1 MRNFLSVPKHCTT
14 LLQQAAGGY
23 SAILLQTMASS
34 AQASPR
40 QRISS
45 ADLDAFDD
53 FGSGPSMPSLG
64 GGGAGGNRARLP
76 SSEIPRTYS
85 GLYGAGVS
93 GHESH
98 LSNDY
103 SNDGDAA
110 GSSSGNNMSHHQ
122 PSRTNNSNNSTY
134 KAGSNLL
141 PFELS
146 RNRNTD
152 WIAEGGPS
160 LLLFYLLLI
169 LVVLLTFLAFVTEP
183 KLAWTLTSI
192 VHAVSTMV
200 YLHWIKGNPADY
212 MDGTQGEMNAMTCW
226 EQIVSKPAK
235 HHLDTRAR
243 TYTDESV
250 DSWNSYS
257 SSISVRQRMTIAI
270 KKLRSRDV
278 LCIIPTLLAHASCH
292 VAKYQQEYVFV
303 NVGVW
308 AVVMLPK
315 MPFMNGVR
323 LFGINRTIGIDDGDY
338 QAEDYD
344 TPDETEEEDDNNNAT
359 TTSRTDDNDDCDLGL
374 DIIDSTEEEETK
386 KTR

>member
-1 MRNFLSVPKHCTT
+1 
-14 LLQQAAGGY
+14 
-23 SAILLQTMASS
+23 MASS

-53 FGSGPSMPSLG
+53 FNHNNNNNNNN
-64 GGGAGGNRARLP
+64 GGNRSRLS

-93 GHESH
+93 GHGSVGPSMPV
-98 LSNDY
+98 LS
-103 SNDGDAA
+103 DATNNNK
-110 GSSSGNNMSHHQ
+110 GTSSSTSSLSGNRLPQ
-122 PSRTNNSNNSTY
+122 PRTTKNNNY

-169 LVVLLTFLAFVTEP
+169 LVVLLTFLAFVPEP
-183 KLAWTLTSI
+183 KLAWTLTNLA
-192 VHAVSTMV
+192 HAISTMV

-226 EQIVSKPAK
+226 EQIVSKPAI

-243 TYTDESV
+243 TYSDASTGSNMDQH
-250 DSWNSYS
+250 YMGL
-257 SSISVRQRMTIAI
+257 RQRMTVAI

-278 LCIIPTLLAHASCH
+278 LCVIPTLLAHASCH
-292 VAKYQQEYVFV
+292 VAKYQSEYVLV

-308 AVVMLPK
+308 SVVMLPK

-323 LFGINRTIGIDDGDY
+323 LFGINRTIGIDDGAY
-338 QAEDYD
+338 
-344 TPDETEEEDDNNNAT
+344 ETEEDDDDCANDTEEDST
-359 TTSRTDDNDDCDLGL
+359 NDDSLGL
-374 DIIDSTEEEETK
+374 DIINEETK
-386 KTR
+386 KSR

>member
-1 MRNFLSVPKHCTT
+1 
-14 LLQQAAGGY
+14 
-23 SAILLQTMASS
+23 MASS

-53 FGSGPSMPSLG
+53 HNNNFAAAASSGTTTTN
-64 GGGAGGNRARLP
+64 ATTNRCRLP

-93 GHESH
+93 GPSMPI
-98 LSNDY
+98 LDSR
-103 SNDGDAA
+103 DANNNNNNNNNTP
-110 GSSSGNNMSHHQ
+110 SFSTNNMRL
-122 PSRTNNSNNSTY
+122 PPPRTNNNNY

-169 LVVLLTFLAFVTEP
+169 LVVLLTFLAFVPEP
-183 KLAWTLTSI
+183 KLAWTFTNLA
-192 VHAVSTMV
+192 HAISTLV

-226 EQIVSKPAK
+226 EQIVSKPAV

-243 TYTDESV
+243 TFSESSA
-250 DSWNSYS
+250 D
-257 SSISVRQRMTIAI
+257 SISSLMMMNYPISGFRQRLSMSIR
-270 KKLRSRDV
+270 KLRSRDV
-278 LCIIPTLLAHASCH
+278 LCVVPTLLAHASCH
-292 VAKYQQEYVFV
+292 VAKYQSEYVLV

-308 AVVMLPK
+308 SVVMLPK

-323 LFGINRTIGIDDGDY
+323 LFGINRTTGIDDVGDFH
-338 QAEDYD
+338 E
-344 TPDETEEEDDNNNAT
+344 EEEDDDADETKEESTNVE
-359 TTSRTDDNDDCDLGL
+359 SLGL
-374 DIIDSTEEEETK
+374 DIIHEEPK

>member
-1 MRNFLSVPKHCTT
+1 
-14 LLQQAAGGY
+14 
-23 SAILLQTMASS
+23 MASPALS
-34 AQASPR
+34 SPR

-45 ADLDAFDD
+45 ADLDAFDHVNSNN
-53 FGSGPSMPSLG
+53 GSC
-64 GGGAGGNRARLP
+64 RRLS

-93 GHESH
+93 GHGSVGPAMPS
-98 LSNDY
+98 LSDENDKN
-103 SNDGDAA
+103 SKT
-110 GSSSGNNMSHHQ
+110 SGNRL
-122 PSRTNNSNNSTY
+122 PPPRTKQTY

-169 LVVLLTFLAFVTEP
+169 VVVLLTFLAFVPE
-183 KLAWTLTSI
+183 KLAWTLTNI
-192 VHAVSTMV
+192 AHAVSTMV

-226 EQIVSKPAK
+226 EQIVSKPAI

-243 TYTDESV
+243 TYSDASAASNYNVEQ
-250 DSWNSYS
+250 YKLGF
-257 SSISVRQRMTIAI
+257 RQRMTVAI

-278 LCIIPTLLAHASCH
+278 LCVIPTLLAHASCH
-292 VAKYQQEYVFV
+292 VAKYQSEYVLV

-308 AVVMLPK
+308 SVIMLPK

-323 LFGINRTIGIDDGDY
+323 LFGINRTIGIDDGAY
-338 QAEDYD
+338 
-344 TPDETEEEDDNNNAT
+344 ETEDEDDGAYET
-359 TTSRTDDNDDCDLGL
+359 EDDLTNDDSVGL
-374 DIIDSTEEEETK
+374 EITNEEAK

>member
-1 MRNFLSVPKHCTT
+1 
-14 LLQQAAGGY
+14 
-23 SAILLQTMASS
+23 MASS

-53 FGSGPSMPSLG
+53 FDHINNNTNNNNG
-64 GGGAGGNRARLP
+64 GGNRSRLP

-93 GHESH
+93 GHGSVSPSIPS
-98 LSNDY
+98 LSDDNKG
-103 SNDGDAA
+103 NTNNP
-110 GSSSGNNMSHHQ
+110 SSALSGNRL
-122 PSRTNNSNNSTY
+122 PAPRTYNY

-160 LLLFYLLLI
+160 LLLFYFLLI
-169 LVVLLTFLAFVTEP
+169 LVVLLTFLAFVPEP
-183 KLAWTLTSI
+183 KLAWTLTNI
-192 VHAVSTMV
+192 AHAVSTMV

-226 EQIVSKPAK
+226 EQIVSKPAI

-243 TYTDESV
+243 TYSDASTGSNTMDQ
-250 DSWNSYS
+250 YLGL
-257 SSISVRQRMTIAI
+257 RQRLTVSI

-278 LCIIPTLLAHASCH
+278 LCVIPTLLAHASCH
-292 VAKYQQEYVFV
+292 VAKYQSEYVLV

-308 AVVMLPK
+308 AVIMLPK

-323 LFGINRTIGIDDGDY
+323 LFGINRTIGIDDGAY
-338 QAEDYD
+338 
-344 TPDETEEEDDNNNAT
+344 ETEDD
-359 TTSRTDDNDDCDLGL
+359 DDDDDANETEHESLGL
-374 DIIDSTEEEETK
+374 EIINEESK
-386 KTR
+386 KIR

>member
-1 MRNFLSVPKHCTT
+1 
-14 LLQQAAGGY
+14 
-23 SAILLQTMASS
+23 MASS
-34 AQASPR
+34 VQASPR

-53 FGSGPSMPSLG
+53 PFHFGAAIANNSKG
-64 GGGAGGNRARLP
+64 GGNRVRLP

-85 GLYGAGVS
+85 GLYGAGVNS
-93 GHESH
+93 GANGPSMP
-98 LSNDY
+98 LLVDGSAAAND
-103 SNDGDAA
+103 
-110 GSSSGNNMSHHQ
+110 
-122 PSRTNNSNNSTY
+122 NSNNTANNNGGIKLPPRKNNY
-134 KAGSNLL
+134 MAGSNLL

-183 KLAWTLTSI
+183 KLAWTLTNLA
-192 VHAVSTMV
+192 HAVSTMV

-226 EQIVSKPAK
+226 EQIVSKPAV

-243 TYTDESV
+243 TYSE
-250 DSWNSYS
+250 NSADGGGNSNNYQ
-257 SSISVRQRMTIAI
+257 SSIFQQRMTTTI

-278 LCIIPTLLAHASCH
+278 LCVVPTLLAHASCH
-292 VAKYQQEYVFV
+292 AAKYQSEYVLV
-303 NVGVW
+303 NLGVW
-308 AVVMLPK
+308 FAVMLPK

-323 LFGINRTIGIDDGDY
+323 LFGINRTIGIDDGDDD
-338 QAEDYD
+338 QEDD
-344 TPDETEEEDDNNNAT
+344 MDVDETEEKTAAENF
-359 TTSRTDDNDDCDLGL
+359 GF
-374 DIIDSTEEEETK
+374 DINEEAK

>member
-1 MRNFLSVPKHCTT
+1 
-14 LLQQAAGGY
+14 
-23 SAILLQTMASS
+23 MASS

-53 FGSGPSMPSLG
+53 FNHINNNNTPSS
-64 GGGAGGNRARLP
+64 GGNRSRLP

-93 GHESH
+93 GHGSVGPSIPS
-98 LSNDY
+98 LS
-103 SNDGDAA
+103 GDTNTN
-110 GSSSGNNMSHHQ
+110 SGNNTNEISGNRL
-122 PSRTNNSNNSTY
+122 PAPRTTHNY

-160 LLLFYLLLI
+160 LLLFYFLLVF
-169 LVVLLTFLAFVTEP
+169 VVLLTFLAFVPEP
-183 KLAWTLTSI
+183 KLAWTLTNI
-192 VHAVSTMV
+192 AHAVSTMV

-226 EQIVSKPAK
+226 EQIVSKPAI

-243 TYTDESV
+243 TYSDASAG
-250 DSWNSYS
+250 SYTMDQYLGF
-257 SSISVRQRMTIAI
+257 RQKLTMSI

-278 LCIIPTLLAHASCH
+278 LCVIPTLLAHASCH
-292 VAKYQQEYVFV
+292 VAKYQSEYVLV

-308 AVVMLPK
+308 AVIMLPK

-323 LFGINRTIGIDDGDY
+323 LFGINRTIGIDDGAY
-338 QAEDYD
+338 
-344 TPDETEEEDDNNNAT
+344 ETEEEDDSGVNET
-359 TTSRTDDNDDCDLGL
+359 EEEDSTNDESLGL
-374 DIIDSTEEEETK
+374 DIINEETK

>member
-1 MRNFLSVPKHCTT
+1 
-14 LLQQAAGGY
+14 
-23 SAILLQTMASS
+23 MASS
-34 AQASPR
+34 ALASPR

-45 ADLDAFDD
+45 ADLDAFDHINND
-53 FGSGPSMPSLG
+53 NTNGSS
-64 GGGAGGNRARLP
+64 RRLS

-93 GHESH
+93 GHGSVGPAMPS
-98 LSNDY
+98 LCDRND
-103 SNDGDAA
+103 NNT
-110 GSSSGNNMSHHQ
+110 SSSDAPSSLSGKRLPPPRTKHNN
-122 PSRTNNSNNSTY
+122 Y

-160 LLLFYLLLI
+160 LLLFYLLII
-169 LVVLLTFLAFVTEP
+169 LVVLLTFLAFVPE
-183 KLAWTLTSI
+183 KLAWTLTNI
-192 VHAVSTMV
+192 AHAVSTMV

-226 EQIVSKPAK
+226 EQIVSKPAI

-243 TYTDESV
+243 TYSDASASAAITTEQ
-250 DSWNSYS
+250 YKLRF
-257 SSISVRQRMTIAI
+257 RQRMTVAI

-278 LCIIPTLLAHASCH
+278 LCVIPTLLAHASCH
-292 VAKYQQEYVFV
+292 VARYQSEYVLV

-308 AVVMLPK
+308 SVIMLPK

-323 LFGINRTIGIDDGDY
+323 LFGINRTIGIDDGAY
-338 QAEDYD
+338 ETEDDDDGAY
-344 TPDETEEEDDNNNAT
+344 ETEEDSTFDE
-359 TTSRTDDNDDCDLGL
+359 SLGL
-374 DIIDSTEEEETK
+374 EITNEEAK

>member
-1 MRNFLSVPKHCTT
+1 
-14 LLQQAAGGY
+14 
-23 SAILLQTMASS
+23 MASS

-40 QRISS
+40 QRMSS
-45 ADLDAFDD
+45 ADLDAVDENNNFAT
-53 FGSGPSMPSLG
+53 
-64 GGGAGGNRARLP
+64 AGNTNRCRLS

-93 GHESH
+93 GHGGVPSMPA
-98 LSNDY
+98 LDTR
-103 SNDGDAA
+103 DANNNS
-110 GSSSGNNMSHHQ
+110 GTSSSSHIRW
-122 PSRTNNSNNSTY
+122 PPPRARTNSNNNNNY

-169 LVVLLTFLAFVTEP
+169 LVVLLTFLAFVPEP
-183 KLAWTLTSI
+183 KLAWTLTNLA
-192 VHAVSTMV
+192 HAISTMV

-226 EQIVSKPAK
+226 EQIVSKPAIY
-235 HHLDTRAR
+235 HLDTRAR
-243 TYTDESV
+243 TFSESSA
-250 DSWNSYS
+250 DSGNLITYPS
-257 SSISVRQRMTIAI
+257 SSSSSLGLRQRLSLAI
-270 KKLRSRDV
+270 RKLRSRDV
-278 LCIIPTLLAHASCH
+278 LCVVPTLLAHASCH
-292 VAKYQQEYVFV
+292 VAKYQSEYVLV

-308 AVVMLPK
+308 SVVMLPK

-323 LFGINRTIGIDDGDY
+323 LFGINRTTGIDDGGDY
-338 QAEDYD
+338 HEDD
-344 TPDETEEEDDNNNAT
+344 DGSDETEEEEST
-359 TTSRTDDNDDCDLGL
+359 NDESLGL
-374 DIIDSTEEEETK
+374 DIVNKEAK